1 MMLNSDT
8 CKTARLEGADRAPLC
23 PLWSARCGDVVLVVY
38 CARGGAAARPSPRE
52 QGGDSDQTNGHF
64 ALWSRYGV
72 EWSGVDA
79 SGVWRCRV
87 SDGPEAARRSPPRA
101 LPRRGRGSTGYRCT
115 ITTAR
120 HAARPDPTREP
131 SIRSL
136 RRISTAGP
144 RGSRADRTRPRRAD
158 ASD

>member
-8 CKTARLEGADRAPLC
+8 CKTARLEGANRAPLC

-72 EWSGVDA
+72 EWSGVE
-79 SGVWRCRV
+79 STRVECGGVACRT
-87 SDGPEAARRSPPRA
+87 DRRPRGARRLVRCLGA
-101 LPRRGRGSTGYRCT
+101 AAGRPATVVR
-115 ITTAR
+115 
-120 HAARPDPTREP
+120 
-131 SIRSL
+131 
-136 RRISTAGP
+136 
-144 RGSRADRTRPRRAD
+144 
-158 ASD
+158 